1 MNKAEETPQISVSVA
16 EKIKYVTCS
25 SPFFFYRIALWLN
38 SLDIYIFRALS
49 VSSAT
54 TATATATGLMRE
66 KKGEEEEGGRGG
78 GACVFKS

>member
-54 TATATATGLMRE
+54 TTATATGLMRG